1 MSGVATLTV
10 LTKPFPCPGKCI
22 FCPNDVR
29 MPKSYL
35 ANEPG
40 AQRALKNNFDPYLQ
54 TYNRLQAL
62 NNIGH
67 PIDKIE
73 VIILGGTWS
82 FYPEK
87 YQIWFV
93 KRIFEALND
102 FSENLDK
109 RAQIL
114 NTTANLDWQT
124 IKYIP
129 TTFRNTERQKRSI
142 TSVNKGVGSETE
154 NQNYHLTYNQIINQI
169 LKQNN
174 QQQLSQTSKLL
185 GKNCLQNIDATKP
198 QSVDVW
204 AW

>member
-1 MSGVATLTV
+1 M
-10 LTKPFPCPGKCI
+10 
-22 FCPNDVR
+22 
-29 MPKSYL
+29 
-35 ANEPG
+35 
-40 AQRALKNNFDPYLQ
+40 
-54 TYNRLQAL
+54 QAL

-73 VIILGGTWS
+73 VIILGDTWS

-129 TTFRNTERQKRSI
+129 TTFRNTERPKLRSI

-169 LKQNN
+169 LINKITSNSY
-174 QQQLSQTSKLL
+174 LKTSKLL

>member
-35 ANEPG
+35 ANEPS

-114 NTTANLDWQT
+114 NTKSNLD
-124 IKYIP
+124 
-129 TTFRNTERQKRSI
+129 
-142 TSVNKGVGSETE
+142 
-154 NQNYHLTYNQIINQI
+154 
-169 LKQNN
+169 
-174 QQQLSQTSKLL
+174 
-185 GKNCLQNIDATKP
+185 
-198 QSVDVW
+198 
-204 AW
+204 